1 MNDTQVKIA
10 ELTAIK
16 DKLEQAFA
24 LMGPAG
30 YTPYHADYKALENII
45 RMTRVYITALQT
57 GSLPFVTLIEE
68 GEND

>member
-30 YTPYHADYKALENII
+30 FTPYSYIYKSIANSIDSL
-45 RMTRVYITALQT
+45 RFSITGLQT
-57 GSLPFVTLIEE
+57 GSLPFVTLNEE
-68 GEND
+68 NRNG